1 MPRVADNW
9 VFPNFGCS
17 RYLAGF
23 STLRD
28 ICQHTQL
35 VTPKSMRR
43 MAVPA
48 KAAMA
53 LRMLVPRLLLTCGRE
68 RGTKTK
74 SRKDRSSSSPP
85 SLLHP
90 PFHGPGVGVMSPVR
104 LDFSLTLLSL
114 LLPWDPRKSP
124 SCLPLLLLSSWELLG
139 RRPDPLQSFPGP
151 GLQQMALPPRPAPS
165 NAILHFPQAQA
176 QTLRHHGDCFG
187 GPFLHRLPLNV
198 CEDFICRPWVAFCKC
213 PIPSFCIW
221 MSKFLPWALRKTP

>member
-9 VFPNFGCS
+9 LFPSFGCS

-74 SRKDRSSSSPP
+74 RRKDRSFSSLP
-85 SLLHP
+85 SLLYP
-90 PFHGPGVGVMSPVR
+90 PFHGPGVGVMRPVR
-104 LDFSLTLLSL
+104 LDFSLSL
-114 LLPWDPRKSP
+114 
-124 SCLPLLLLSSWELLG
+124 
-139 RRPDPLQSFPGP
+139 F
-151 GLQQMALPPRPAPS
+151 
-165 NAILHFPQAQA
+165 F
-176 QTLRHHGDCFG
+176 F
-187 GPFLHRLPLNV
+187 F
-198 CEDFICRPWVAFCKC
+198 FF
-213 PIPSFCIW
+213 F
-221 MSKFLPWALRKTP
+221 

>member
-74 SRKDRSSSSPP
+74 RRKDRSSSSPP

-90 PFHGPGVGVMSPVR
+90 PFHGPRGWGHEPCATGFFSHSSFSSPSLGPQEKSLMSP
-104 LDFSLTLLSL
+104 FA
-114 LLPWDPRKSP
+114 
-124 SCLPLLLLSSWELLG
+124 SSVLLG
-139 RRPDPLQSFPGP
+139 AAGEE
-151 GLQQMALPPRPAPS
+151 A
-165 NAILHFPQAQA
+165 
-176 QTLRHHGDCFG
+176 
-187 GPFLHRLPLNV
+187 
-198 CEDFICRPWVAFCKC
+198 
-213 PIPSFCIW
+213 
-221 MSKFLPWALRKTP
+221 